1 MCFTKNK
8 FSSAQRG
15 LSEPLC
21 VKFTIQA
28 EKSRIITH
36 LTVRLKENIV
46 YHQMAASYGNFFIIM
61 GGNFIVHFEISH
73 NCQNSHN
80 INLRWLLL
88 FCNFSVLNLFDLS
101 FTSEKYIKHFKTVC
115 MM

>member
-1 MCFTKNK
+1 MKLLRFTKNK

-36 LTVRLKENIV
+36 LTVCLKANIAH
-46 YHQMAASYGNFFIIM
+46 HQMATSYDNKEIII
-61 GGNFIVHFEISH
+61 GGDFFIVHF
-73 NCQNSHN
+73 Q
-80 INLRWLLL
+80 R
-88 FCNFSVLNLFDLS
+88 LS
-101 FTSEKYIKHFKTVC
+101 K
-115 MM
+115 

>member
-1 MCFTKNK
+1 MKLLRFTKNK

-36 LTVRLKENIV
+36 LTVCLKANIAH
-46 YHQMAASYGNFFIIM
+46 HQTTAPYDNFFIIIR
-61 GGNFIVHFEISH
+61 GDFFIVHF
-73 NCQNSHN
+73 
-80 INLRWLLL
+80 
-88 FCNFSVLNLFDLS
+88 
-101 FTSEKYIKHFKTVC
+101 
-115 MM
+115 

>member
-1 MCFTKNK
+1 MKLLCFTKNK

-46 YHQMAASYGNFFIIM
+46 HHQTAVLLII
-61 GGNFIVHFEISH
+61 
-73 NCQNSHN
+73 
-80 INLRWLLL
+80 LLPIQTAIQL
-88 FCNFSVLNLFDLS
+88 
-101 FTSEKYIKHFKTVC
+101 KKHL
-115 MM
+115 